1 MILTDPELESTLDR
15 IRWFQQ
21 QVAHLRRTEA
31 VPANYRSASAGFL
44 AEIERMQREVREFLS
59 LHPLELA
66 TAAA

>member
-1 MILTDPELESTLDR
+1 MITTDTELESTLDR

-21 QVAHLRRTEA
+21 QVAHLRRTEP
-31 VPANYRSASAGFL
+31 VPANYRAASAGFL

-66 TAAA
+66 AA